1 MYEAEVFQRFHGI
14 LSRSTTLVSWQ
25 FTAARIMQ
33 AVWHFRHDF
42 HLCGTFRLRMLLQLG
57 HEVFGQFAIAIVAQ
71 GAVVHHTEC
80 GKAAAMRFEQRSRN
94 DFAVFLNAKI
104 FHFDSLGGTQTA
116 CGGGLL
122 EVAVRVVCG
131 KIVKRLRTQRNQRKC
146 SHVILP
152 LHAG

>member
-1 MYEAEVFQRFHGI
+1 M
-14 LSRSTTLVSWQ
+14 VSWQ

-57 HEVFGQFAIAIVAQ
+57 HEVFGQFAITIVAQ
-71 GAVVHHTEC
+71 WSVMHHTEC

-116 CGGGLL
+116 CSGGLL